1 MKLIL
6 THIINSFSNL
16 FCPLVDTCI
25 SLTKLDYFVF
35 LYFDVPPNI
44 RFDLASLL
52 PCMHVLHVMW
62 IKEFAYFFWYFVQT
76 RHFYRSYLNFPI
88 FQRHADE
95 QRLYIVFIMHVA
107 AICFFQSSSL
117 PSFSLVVC
125 GYWHTVDSMFIQYI
139 FTLFLLFSIASFSA
153 LRSFPITYQQKK
165 IKLFI
170 NSLTLLNFHFIF
182 APSFLGTIHIH
193 CTVTFYRI
201 EQRRQ

>member
-62 IKEFAYFFWYFVQT
+62 IKEFAYFFLIFCANAAFLSELSKFSNFPETCRRAAFIYCIYNACCCDLLLSIFVSSFVQSRGMWILT
-76 RHFYRSYLNFPI
+76 YRRFNVYTIHFHIVSPI
-88 FQRHADE
+88 FHSILFCAT
-95 QRLYIVFIMHVA
+95 
-107 AICFFQSSSL
+107 FFPYHL
-117 PSFSLVVC
+117 
-125 GYWHTVDSMFIQYI
+125 
-139 FTLFLLFSIASFSA
+139 SA
-153 LRSFPITYQQKK
+153 KK
-165 IKLFI
+165 
-170 NSLTLLNFHFIF
+170 N
-182 APSFLGTIHIH
+182 
-193 CTVTFYRI
+193 
-201 EQRRQ
+201 